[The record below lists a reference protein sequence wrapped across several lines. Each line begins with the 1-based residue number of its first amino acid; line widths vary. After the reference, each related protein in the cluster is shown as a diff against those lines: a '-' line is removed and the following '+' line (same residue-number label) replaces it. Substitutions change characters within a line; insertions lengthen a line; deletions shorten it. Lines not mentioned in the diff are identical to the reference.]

1 MKLIFVLVTVFT
13 SLSTLAISYEGSIVR
28 TATNIKLIDSTSH
41 VSFKLRA
48 NNDVINQHI
57 NKLKTGDYLSVDGNK
72 VNVDNSIDVKSIN
85 YVGLKLLLGVWF
97 SDDDN
102 CYIFNSHTSFS
113 ISKMVNG
120 TCLTPRSMH
129 YTYLLNPGFNTWVML
144 ISGQY
149 SSYLGEVSIKN
160 SKSAQIQ
167 LYDSETGDILKSL
180 NLKK

>member
-1 MKLIFVLVTVFT
+1 MKLISILVTVFA
-13 SLSTLAISYEGSIVR
+13 SLSTLAISYEGSVVK
-28 TATNIKLIDSTSH
+28 TASNIKLIDSTSH
-41 VSFKLRA
+41 VSFKLRS
-48 NNDVINQHI
+48 NNDFINQHI
-57 NKLKTGDYLSVDGNK
+57 NKLKTGDYLSVDGIK
-72 VNVDNSIDVKSIN
+72 ISSENSIDIKSIN
-85 YVGLKLLLGVWF
+85 YVGLKSLLGIWF
-97 SDDDN
+97 SDDDT

-113 ISKMVNG
+113 ISKIVNG

-129 YTYLLNPGFNTWVML
+129 YTYLINPGFNTWVML

-149 SSYLGEVSIKN
+149 SSYLGEVTIKN